1 MEHDFWRKS
10 TKTSLCT
17 WGKPFL
23 MNQVLPAQHGRRQQP
38 ELRRVHGRQ
47 HVSNRRPSRPASRGP
62 AMHLQRQCLQQFLT
76 RRRQRPEHRNCHA
89 DHTSCSVGINAHF

>member
-1 MEHDFWRKS
+1 MIFGEKVQR
-10 TKTSLCT
+10 

-23 MNQVLPAQHGRRQQP
+23 MNQVLPAQHGRRQRP
-38 ELRRVHGRQ
+38 ELRRVHGCQ

-62 AMHLQRQCLQQFLT
+62 AVHLQRQRLQQFLT

-89 DHTSCSVGINAHF
+89 DHTSCSVGLGAHS